1 MGKTDPDEATPTD
14 PNRGNEE
21 EGDRQEDDK
30 EEDDK
35 EGGDKEEARQ
45 EEDGGEIEETSMTA
59 PRAPAL
65 TWRRAT
71 PGTAQPQ
78 PEIVTALSRA
88 LAFFADRSTRP
99 ALLARG
105 MLGKPLSGDAVLCD
119 HLIRERRR
127 RTRMDGS
134 VHGSLLET
142 TRTLAALL
150 DLGCPPDHAAVV
162 RTLGYV
168 LARQNAPGHFGEGC
182 DRDRHDAGE
191 CRHALR
197 GFFSPA
203 TRDDEF
209 STARFP
215 TGLIVDTEDD
225 ARFAASCYALR
236 VVLRARED
244 RRAQVR
250 EHIESLIGL
259 ESLWDVHGDRW
270 ASSLRV
276 FALAALGVVPHT
288 HRANAERCARIFI
301 SAQADDGTWHETTLV
316 HALDALSGFT
326 MPEAVQAVHRAIPP
340 LLARQQHDGSF
351 SPDGDEETT
360 LIAMRVL
367 TRAG

>member
-1 MGKTDPDEATPTD
+1 MI
-14 PNRGNEE
+14 
-21 EGDRQEDDK
+21 
-30 EEDDK
+30 
-35 EGGDKEEARQ
+35 ARR
-45 EEDGGEIEETSMTA
+45 T
-59 PRAPAL
+59 PAL

-71 PGTAQPQ
+71 PGTGQPP
-78 PEIVTALSRA
+78 PEIVTALARA

-105 MLGKPLSGDAVLCD
+105 MLAKPLSGDAVLCE

-142 TRTLAALL
+142 TRTLSALL

-168 LARQNAPGHFGEGC
+168 LARQNLPGHFGEGC
-182 DRDRHDAGE
+182 DQDRHEAGE
-191 CRHALR
+191 CRHMLR

-209 STARFP
+209 SATQFP
-215 TGLIVDTEDD
+215 TGVIVDQEDD

-250 EHIESLIGL
+250 EHIESLMGL
-259 ESLWDVHGDRW
+259 ESLWDVRDTRW
-270 ASSLRV
+270 ASDLRV
-276 FALAALGVVPHT
+276 FALAALGVAPHT
-288 HRANAERCARIFI
+288 HRTDAERCAKSFI
-301 SAQADDGTWHETTLV
+301 ATQADDGTWPETTLV
-316 HALDALSGFT
+316 HALDALLGFT
-326 MPEAVQAVHRAIPP
+326 MPEAGQAVRRAIPP
-340 LLARQQHDGSF
+340 LLAHQQPDGSF